1 MKRSLLVLI
10 AGAAVLA
17 AALVG
22 FSLMRSGGDN
32 PVYAQGLTVS
42 LDMDTTDGPCT
53 DIDPSGS
60 HLLGSN
66 YDIAICVEGL
76 FLANPIGV
84 LAFDVIYD
92 DEKNVAPEVA
102 DAGQGLDD
110 NPDLNEN
117 EYGDGVGSGW
127 DCSGGGAAYPK
138 GDKNILT
145 GPGNGDAFLSCRSSL
160 GPWTMGDDETAGV
173 IAGVKFDVT
182 ASTATTDTLV
192 IANGLL

>member
-22 FSLMRSGGDN
+22 FGLMRSGGDS
-32 PVYAQGLTVS
+32 PAYAQPVLTVS

-66 YDIAICVEGL
+66 YDIAICVENL
-76 FLANPIGV
+76 FIGNPIGV

-92 DEKNVAPEVA
+92 DQKNLAPEVA

-110 NPDLNEN
+110 NPH
-117 EYGDGVGSGW
+117 
-127 DCSGGGAAYPK
+127 
-138 GDKNILT
+138 
-145 GPGNGDAFLSCRSSL
+145 
-160 GPWTMGDDETAGV
+160 
-173 IAGVKFDVT
+173 
-182 ASTATTDTLV
+182 
-192 IANGLL
+192 